1 MRVKRKLLLFMSVLA
16 FLYGA
21 VHYAGIRQAP
31 R

>member
-1 MRVKRKLLLFMSVLA
+1 MRVKSKLLFFASFLA